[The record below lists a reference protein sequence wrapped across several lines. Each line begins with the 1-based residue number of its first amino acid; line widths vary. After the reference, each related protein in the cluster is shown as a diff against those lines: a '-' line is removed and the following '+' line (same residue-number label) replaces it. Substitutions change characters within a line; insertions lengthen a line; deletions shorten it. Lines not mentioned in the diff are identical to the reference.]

1 MEHSTKKHQ
10 NFFPKMLKLFSVY
23 IMLTLSVFFG
33 YVQIFGDVKPSEITI
48 PDTDAE
54 SDSAFGKFVEKLASF
69 QNVDTDFN
77 LVFENK
83 DMSVAAQGNVVVD
96 MASKNVALDIDL
108 IYNQQNFDIK
118 ATYVSPNLYLT
129 VDENAYKFDTSFSF
143 ETGEVDF
150 SKIIDFVT
158 KNFDIDLSFLDD
170 VGEFLGIDFKN
181 FDPDTLMSKLKIEE
195 KEDTETGDVEFAISL
210 GKAVGAKI
218 LCDKDFNIKSA
229 KLKDILVK
237 GNTIKFSADVNKM
250 NKEDVIVSYEET
262 GDEIDMSG
270 LTLYTTYT
278 QNLFKNN
285 FVKNFPAAGLSL
297 RLSLRFF

>member
-1 MEHSTKKHQ
+1 MEHSTQKHQ
-10 NFFPKMLKLFSVY
+10 NFFPKMFKVFSVY

-33 YVQIFGDVKPSEITI
+33 YVQIFGDIKPSEITI

-108 IYNQQNFDIK
+108 IYNRQNFDIK
-118 ATYVSPNLYLT
+118 ATYVSPNLYLM

-170 VGEFLGIDFKN
+170 VGEFL
-181 FDPDTLMSKLKIEE
+181 
-195 KEDTETGDVEFAISL
+195 
-210 GKAVGAKI
+210 
-218 LCDKDFNIKSA
+218 
-229 KLKDILVK
+229 
-237 GNTIKFSADVNKM
+237 
-250 NKEDVIVSYEET
+250 
-262 GDEIDMSG
+262 
-270 LTLYTTYT
+270 
-278 QNLFKNN
+278 
-285 FVKNFPAAGLSL
+285 
-297 RLSLRFF
+297 